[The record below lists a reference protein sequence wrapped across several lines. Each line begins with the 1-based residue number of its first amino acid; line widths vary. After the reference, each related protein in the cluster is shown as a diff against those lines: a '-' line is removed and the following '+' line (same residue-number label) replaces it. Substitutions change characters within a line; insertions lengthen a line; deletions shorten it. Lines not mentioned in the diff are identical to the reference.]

1 MQTYIIGDIHFGIK
15 TDTFFIDYQIAQFNK
30 IIDHIIESEIKNV
43 IILGDVFDNRR
54 HIDINTFDKI
64 SDSLDK
70 LESLNV
76 YIIIGNHD
84 AYFKTSNRV
93 NSISTLLKK
102 YNFNI
107 IDKIQEIEIDNVS
120 CLFVPWMHKNNHDES
135 LKTITNSTADYCF
148 GHFAINDFYLVRGIK
163 ESNGIKQ
170 STFKNF
176 KFVFS
181 GHFHLKD
188 IQKNIINV
196 GSFVQ
201 LNWNDYEDKK
211 QIILLDSE
219 KKDFKK
225 IEIVDDIFEKIFITD
240 DTKFAYKD
248 EYDKRIIKIFV
259 ERKLRPKDLTIIDD
273 MTKNA
278 LSCDVIDN
286 TIILET
292 INENIKTENIT
303 DLLNEVLDKQEKIN
317 DKFKTN
323 IKKYINLV
331 YDKTLLGSV

>member
-15 TDTFFIDYQIAQFNK
+15 TDTFFIDYQIKQFNK
-30 IIDHIIESEIKNV
+30 IIDYIIKSDIKNV
-43 IILGDVFDNRR
+43 VILGDVFDNRR
-54 HIDINTFDKI
+54 QIDINTFDKI
-64 SDSLDK
+64 SDSLDR

-84 AYFKTSNRV
+84 TYFKTSNKV
-93 NSISTLLKK
+93 NSISSLLKK

-107 IDKIQEIEIDNVS
+107 IDKIQEINIDGVS
-120 CLFVPWMHKNNHDES
+120 CLFVPWMHKNNYDKS

-148 GHFAINDFYLVRGIK
+148 GHFAINDFYLVNGIT

-176 KFVFS
+176 KFTFS

-188 IQKNIINV
+188 KQKNIVYV

-201 LNWNDYEDKK
+201 LNWNDYDDQK

-219 KKDFKK
+219 NNDLENIK
-225 IEIVDDIFEKIFITD
+225 IVDDIFEKIFITD
-240 DTKFAYKD
+240 DTKISYKE
-248 EYDKRIIKIFV
+248 EYDNKIIKVFV
-259 ERKLRPKDLTIIDD
+259 ERKLKPKDLTIIDEI
-273 MTKNA
+273 TKKC

-286 TIILET
+286 TILIEK

-303 DLLNEVLDKQEKIN
+303 DLLNEVLDNQENIN
-317 DKFKTN
+317 VSHTKH

-331 YDKTLLGSV
+331 YNKTLNIS